1 MTPDDVGVD
10 ADGNGMPEAD
20 VTDRAVRDDDVTS
33 DDVRDKVTRGA
44 DEPSESYE
52 PLDVAGAVE
61 AVLLVTDKPVSG
73 SVLARVLECPETDV
87 ETALH
92 SLATAYTQRRSGI
105 DIRCVAGGW
114 RLYTRE
120 DFSSYV
126 ERFLV
131 DGQQA
136 RLTQAALE
144 TLAVIAYR
152 QPVTRSRVSAVRG
165 VNVDGVVR
173 TLVTRGLVTE
183 VGHDQS
189 SGAALYATTELF
201 LERLGLESLSH
212 LPSLAPLLPELA
224 ELEDAEP
231 PPESET

>member
-1 MTPDDVGVD
+1 MTRDAVGVD
-10 ADGNGMPEAD
+10 ADRSDAPEAD
-20 VTDRAVRDDDVTS
+20 VTDH
-33 DDVRDKVTRGA
+33 DVREELC
-44 DEPSESYE
+44 DEVPIPDGNSSHMQ
-52 PLDVAGAVE
+52 PLDVPGAVE
-61 AVLLVTDKPVSG
+61 ALLLVTDQPVSA
-73 SVLARVLECPETDV
+73 SVLARVLECSGTDV
-87 ETALH
+87 ETALQ
-92 SLATAYTQRRSGI
+92 SLAAEYTERRSGI

-120 DFSSYV
+120 DFSPYV
-126 ERFLV
+126 ERFLL

-183 VGHDQS
+183 VGHDDS
-189 SGAALYATTELF
+189 SGAALYATTDLF
-201 LERLGLESLSH
+201 LERLGLGSLDA
-212 LPSLAPLLPELA
+212 LPALAPLLPEIG
-224 ELEDAEP
+224 ELDQD
-231 PPESET
+231 STST